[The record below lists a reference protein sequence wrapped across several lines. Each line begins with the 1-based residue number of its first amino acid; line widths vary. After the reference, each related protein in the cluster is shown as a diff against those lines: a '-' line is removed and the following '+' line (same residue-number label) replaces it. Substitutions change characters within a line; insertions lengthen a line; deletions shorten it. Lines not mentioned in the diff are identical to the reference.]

1 MIQLVPMTE
10 DDFVVFMKI
19 SMPNHIQDMV
29 RAGEWRAE
37 NAEENMQKLLSQ
49 VLPGG
54 LVTPNHSFFRI
65 EDVEVNRQVGGLWY
79 VLTKAGEDVG
89 IFVLDI
95 QIDPNYRRRGYGTQ
109 AFLAMEEQARGLGAG
124 AITLNVFK
132 HNTAA
137 RAMYE
142 KLGYL
147 GESETMMKMLERAIK

>member
-10 DDFVVFMKI
+10 DDFVAFMKI

-29 RAGEWRAE
+29 RAGEWSSE

-65 EDVEVNRQVGGLWY
+65 EDEDTNSQVGGLWY
-79 VLTKAGEDVG
+79 MLSKDGGDLG
-89 IFVLDI
+89 LFVLDI
-95 QIDPNYRRRGYGTQ
+95 QIDPASRRRGYGTQ
-109 AFLAMEEQARGLGAG
+109 AFLAMEQQARDLGVG
-124 AITLNVFK
+124 AIRLHVFT
-132 HNTAA
+132 HNSAA

-147 GESETMMKMLERAIK
+147 GETGMMMKKLEGEAA